1 MFSRTSS
8 GSGALLLAAALIAAC
23 PDDEEPDPTPTPAAD
38 DDDAV
43 DDDDSAPVLDDD
55 DAIDDDDSAPPGD
68 DDDATDLSLGELCF
82 PEIWDPKVVG
92 PDYEQ
97 FAMTAASHCWG
108 TDHQDIAGVER
119 VVFLGDSVTVGVPNF
134 GIDLEA
140 WGWLPAGAGTAVAEF
155 YRNVLVPE
163 LVARF
168 GLEAPATDFWE
179 NWPGVDVINGT
190 GAVMESGDFAICAKW
205 GARNDDLIQDNT
217 QIEDCIP
224 PGERGKTTLV
234 IMTSG
239 GNDLASLTGDHIDG
253 VDSAT
258 TWAKAELIAAQLRAA
273 MEWFRV
279 PDRFPSGVFV
289 VYGNMYEFTD
299 ATADTSSC
307 AAAELAGFGQPPP
320 DPDLLADQ
328 VIWIQEEYMS
338 IAVDNGMDM
347 IWMLEHFCG
356 HGFRNDDPRSRC
368 FRGIDTPRWFDLSCT
383 HPNAAGHAAIAN
395 MFLSVVDE

>member
-1 MFSRTSS
+1 MFSRTSVLIA
-8 GSGALLLAAALIAAC
+8 GLATLGLLAAC
-23 PDDEEPDPTPTPAAD
+23 PDDDEPPQPTPAD
-38 DDDAV
+38 DDDSAPV

-55 DAIDDDDSAPPGD
+55 DAADDDDSAPVD
-68 DDDATDLSLGELCF
+68 DDDAADLSLGELCF

-97 FAMTAASHCWG
+97 FAMTAGSHCWG
-108 TDHQDIAGVER
+108 TNHQDITGVER

-134 GIDLEA
+134 GVDLKA
-140 WGWLPAGAGTAVAEF
+140 WGWLPAGAGTAETEF
-155 YRNVLVPE
+155 YRNVLVPA
-163 LVARF
+163 LVTRF
-168 GLEAPATDFWE
+168 NLEPPMTDIFN
-179 NWPGVDVINGT
+179 NWYGVDVFNGT
-190 GAVMESGDFAICAKW
+190 GLFMSSGDFSICAKW

-224 PGERGKTTLV
+224 EAERDKTTLV

-253 VDSAT
+253 VDSTT
-258 TWAKAELIAAQLRAA
+258 TWAKAELITNQLRDA

-279 PDRFPSGVFV
+279 PDRFPNGVHV
-289 VYGNMYEFTD
+289 IYGNMYEFTD
-299 ATADTSSC
+299 GTGETDSC
-307 AAAELAGFGQPPP
+307 DAAALAGFGSPPP
-320 DPDLLADQ
+320 DPDLLAEQ
-328 VIWIQEEYMS
+328 VIWIQEQYMS

-356 HGFRNDDPRSRC
+356 HGFKNHDPRARC
-368 FRGIDTPRWFDLSCT
+368 FRGAGTPRWFDLSCT